1 MTLTKF
7 YNYTLF
13 NGTLNY
19 LTKIIDNSCKKKKS
33 NPIII
38 NCLNPHSFVKSLKDY
53 IFQKSI
59 LNTNLNLIDGIGI
72 YLYLKFFRRLSSV
85 NRITGYDLFD
95 RLINKDLKFFFL
107 GGSDNV
113 TTLIK
118 KKLKIKFVKVWSP
131 SYDKFFSEKENKN
144 IIKKINKFKPNI
156 LFVGMTAPKQEKWSY
171 QNRNKL
177 YCNCIINIGAVFDY
191 YAGIHYRAPKI
202 FRKIGTEWL
211 FRLIQ
216 KPSMWKR
223 TFYSGIIYFIY
234 IILFKTQKSNFFDI
248 IDNQKKINEIINK
261 KKCFI
266 LSGFNLAFFS
276 SIYSNR
282 LKLSKNT
289 VLWSDGIFSKF
300 FNNNIIKIPGYKL
313 INDIKINNKYKS
325 IHIIGNTDSKVNFY
339 IKKKFNGKII
349 DFSPLPFSNIKVLC
363 KKIPKIK
370 KNSLVLITLP
380 TPKQEIIAEQ
390 VLKKYPMSKI
400 ICIGGGLRIAS
411 GSEKMCPLF
420 FQNMGLEFLWRLNS
434 DTRRRVKRLTVSLF
448 YLLKSLINLDI
459 FTYSYKN
466 AK

>member
-1 MTLTKF
+1 MTLAKF

-38 NCLNPHSFVKSLKDY
+38 NCLNPHSFVKSLRDY
-53 IFQKSI
+53 IFRKSI

-72 YLYLKFFRRLSSV
+72 YLYLKIFRRLRSV
-85 NRITGYDLFD
+85 NRITGYDIFE
-95 RLINKDLKFFFL
+95 RVINKKLKFFFL
-107 GGSDNV
+107 GGSYIA
-113 TTLIK
+113 TSLIK
-118 KKLKIKFVKVWSP
+118 KKLKNKKVRAWSP
-131 SYDKFFSEKENKN
+131 SFTEFFSEKENKN
-144 IIKKINKFKPNI
+144 IVKKINKFKPNI

-171 QNRNKL
+171 LNRDKL
-177 YCNCIINIGAVFDY
+177 HCNCIINIGAVFDY
-191 YAGIHYRAPKI
+191 YTGIYYRAPKI

-211 FRLIQ
+211 FRLCQ
-216 KPSMWKR
+216 KPTMWKR
-223 TFYSGIIYFIY
+223 TLYSGIIYFIY
-234 IILFKTQKSNFFDI
+234 IILYKTQKSNFFEI
-248 IDNQKKINEIINK
+248 IDNIKKINEIINK

-266 LSGFNLAFFS
+266 LSAFNLAFFS
-276 SIYSNR
+276 NIYSNK
-282 LKLSKNT
+282 LKLNKYT
-289 VLWSDGIFSKF
+289 VLWSDGLFCKY
-300 FNNNIIKIPGYKL
+300 FNNNIIKIPGFKL

-349 DFSPLPFSNIKVLC
+349 DFSPLPFNNIKVLC

-411 GSEKMCPLF
+411 GSEKKCPPF
-420 FQNMGLEFLWRLNS
+420 FYNMGLEFLWRLNS
-434 DTRRRVKRLTVSLF
+434 DTTRRVKRLAVDLF
-448 YLLKSLINLDI
+448 YFVKSLINLDI
-459 FTYSYKN
+459 FSYSYKN

>member
-1 MTLTKF
+1 MTLAKF

-33 NPIII
+33 KPIII
-38 NCLNPHSFVKSLKDY
+38 NCLNPHSFIQSLKDY

-72 YLYLKFFRRLSSV
+72 YLYLKIFRRLRSV
-85 NRITGYDLFD
+85 NRITGYDIFQ
-95 RLINKDLKFFFL
+95 RVINKKLKFFFL
-107 GGSDNV
+107 GGSYIA
-113 TTLIK
+113 TSLIK
-118 KKLKIKFVKVWSP
+118 KKLKNKKVRVWSP
-131 SYDKFFSEKENKN
+131 SFTEFFSEKENKN
-144 IIKKINKFKPNI
+144 IVKKINKFKPNI
-156 LFVGMTAPKQEKWSY
+156 LFVGLTAPKQEKWSY

-177 YCNCIINIGAVFDY
+177 HCNCIINIGAVFDY
-191 YAGIHYRAPKI
+191 YAGIYFRAPKI

-211 FRLIQ
+211 FRLFQ
-216 KPSMWKR
+216 KPTMWKR
-223 TFYSGIIYFIY
+223 TLYSGIIYFIY
-234 IILFKTQKSNFFDI
+234 IILYKTQKSNFFEI
-248 IDNQKKINEIINK
+248 IDNIKKINEIINK

-266 LSGFNLAFFS
+266 LSAFNLAFFS
-276 SIYSNR
+276 NIYSNR
-282 LKLSKNT
+282 LKLNKYT
-289 VLWSDGIFSKF
+289 VLWSDGLFCKF
-300 FNNNIIKIPGYKL
+300 FNSNIIKIPGFKL
-313 INDIKINNKYKS
+313 INDIKINNKHKS

-380 TPKQEIIAEQ
+380 TPKQEIFAEQ
-390 VLKKYPMSKI
+390 ILNKYPMSKI

-411 GSEKMCPLF
+411 GSEKKCPPIF
-420 FQNMGLEFLWRLNS
+420 YNMGLEFLWRLNS
-434 DTRRRVKRLTVSLF
+434 DTTRRVKRLAVDLSYF
-448 YLLKSLINLDI
+448 VKSLVNLDI
-459 FTYSYKN
+459 FSYSYKN

>member
-1 MTLTKF
+1 MILAKF

-13 NGTLNY
+13 NGSLNY

-38 NCLNPHSFVKSLKDY
+38 NCLNPHSFVQSLKDY

-72 YLYLKFFRRLSSV
+72 YLYLKIFRRLRSV
-85 NRITGYDLFD
+85 NRITGYDIFD

-113 TTLIK
+113 KALIK
-118 KKLKIKFVKVWSP
+118 KKLKKKLIEAWSP
-131 SYDKFFSEKENKN
+131 SYNESFSEKENKN
-144 IIKKINKFKPNI
+144 IVKKINKFKPNI

-171 QNRNKL
+171 QNRKKL
-177 YCNCIINIGAVFDY
+177 HCNCIINIGAVFDY
-191 YAGIHYRAPKI
+191 YTGIYYRAPKI

-211 FRLIQ
+211 FRLFQ
-216 KPSMWKR
+216 KPTMWKR
-223 TFYSGIIYFIY
+223 TLYSGIIYFIY
-234 IILFKTQKSNFFDI
+234 IILYKTQKSNFFEI
-248 IDNQKKINEIINK
+248 IDNIKKINEIINK

-266 LSGFNLAFFS
+266 LSAFNLAFFS
-276 SIYSNR
+276 NIYSKS
-282 LKLSKNT
+282 LKLSKCT
-289 VLWSDGIFSKF
+289 VLWSDGLFCKF
-300 FNNNIIKIPGYKL
+300 FNNNIIKIPGFKL

-370 KNSLVLITLP
+370 KNSC
-380 TPKQEIIAEQ
+380 
-390 VLKKYPMSKI
+390 YN
-400 ICIGGGLRIAS
+400 
-411 GSEKMCPLF
+411 LF
-420 FQNMGLEFLWRLNS
+420 
-434 DTRRRVKRLTVSLF
+434 V
-448 YLLKSLINLDI
+448 
-459 FTYSYKN
+459 
-466 AK
+466 